1 MCYGLLFVNL
11 SKIIFISF
19 PILLLFM
26 ISDDLFTAFCSN
38 RNIKDSTIKS
48 YRSAILKYESFHKRS
63 MKDLIDEAIKEDESL
78 IPLKNRRIKTR
89 LLDFRAF
96 LLDSDL
102 SIGTVRT
109 YFSRIRTFYRHFEIE
124 LPYLNDISLNE
135 EYLSSYGDLPTKND
149 IWRACDISSIAF
161 RAVILFIS
169 SSGCAKAETLS
180 LTIGDFIKATRDYH
194 NGESIEEILQLLAGR
209 GDIVPTFYLR
219 RVKTNKFYHTF
230 CSPEASH
237 CIVKYLL
244 SRKNLTLE
252 DKLFDFTDSSLIYHF
267 KKVNDKLDMGF
278 VGRYRFFR
286 SHALRKY
293 HASNIG
299 LSADYIDALQG
310 RAKTKVHEAYIKTNP
325 KKLKEIYMRAMHNVM
340 VFEEWIE
347 EHKDKHN
354 FKNDDSSVVIE
365 NQVINIIINFTL
377 DGMEYK
383 VEK

>member
-1 MCYGLLFVNL
+1 
-11 SKIIFISF
+11 
-19 PILLLFM
+19 M
-26 ISDDLFTAFCSN
+26 ISDYLFLGFCTN

-48 YRSAILKYESFHKRS
+48 YRSAILKYESFHK
-63 MKDLIDEAIKEDESL
+63 MAMDDLIGEAIKEDESL
-78 IPLKNRRIKTR
+78 IPLKNRCIKRR

-102 SIGTVRT
+102 SISTVRT
-109 YFSRIRTFYRHFEIE
+109 YFSRIKTFYRHFEIE
-124 LPYLNDISLNE
+124 LPYLNDIRRDG
-135 EYLSSYGDLPTKND
+135 EYLSSYDDLPTKSD
-149 IWRACDISSIAF
+149 IRRACDISSLDFI
-161 RAVILFIS
+161 AVILFIS

-180 LTIGDFIKATRDYH
+180 LTVGDFIKATEDYH
-194 NGESIEEILQLLAGR
+194 DGGSIYDVLHSLENR
-209 GDIVPTFYLR
+209 RDVVPTFYLK

-237 CIVKYLL
+237 HIVKYLL
-244 SRKNLTLE
+244 TRENISLE
-252 DKLFDFTDSSLIYHF
+252 DRVFDFTDASLIYNF
-267 KKVNDKLDMGF
+267 KKVNDSLDMGF

-286 SHALRKY
+286 AHS
-293 HASNIG
+293 
-299 LSADYIDALQG
+299 LSKDHIDELQG

-340 VFEEWIE
+340 VFDEWIE
-347 EHKDKHN
+347 KYENMDKKEDTN
-354 FKNDDSSVVIE
+354 TVIE

>member
-1 MCYGLLFVNL
+1 
-11 SKIIFISF
+11 
-19 PILLLFM
+19 M
-26 ISDDLFTAFCSN
+26 ISDYLFLGFCTN

-48 YRSAILKYESFHKRS
+48 YRSAILKYESFHK
-63 MKDLIDEAIKEDESL
+63 MAMDDLIGEAIKEDESL
-78 IPLKNRRIKTR
+78 IPLKNRCIKRR

-102 SIGTVRT
+102 SISTVRT
-109 YFSRIRTFYRHFEIE
+109 YFSRIKTFYRHFEIE
-124 LPYLNDISLNE
+124 LPYLNDIRRDG
-135 EYLSSYGDLPTKND
+135 EYLSSYDDLPTKSD
-149 IWRACDISSIAF
+149 IRRACDISSLDFI
-161 RAVILFIS
+161 AVILFIS

-180 LTIGDFIKATRDYH
+180 LTVGDFIKATEDYH
-194 NGESIEEILQLLAGR
+194 DGGSIDDVLECLENR
-209 GDIVPTFYLR
+209 RDVVPTFYLK

-237 CIVKYLL
+237 HIVKYLR
-244 SRKNLTLE
+244 SR
-252 DKLFDFTDSSLIYHF
+252 DKLSLDDKVFDFTDASLIYNF
-267 KKVNDKLDMGF
+267 KKVNDSLDMGF

-286 SHALRKY
+286 AHSLRKY

-299 LSADYIDALQG
+299 LSKDHIDELQG

-340 VFEEWIE
+340 VFDEWIE
-347 EHKDKHN
+347 KYENFDKEEDTN
-354 FKNDDSSVVIE
+354 TVIE